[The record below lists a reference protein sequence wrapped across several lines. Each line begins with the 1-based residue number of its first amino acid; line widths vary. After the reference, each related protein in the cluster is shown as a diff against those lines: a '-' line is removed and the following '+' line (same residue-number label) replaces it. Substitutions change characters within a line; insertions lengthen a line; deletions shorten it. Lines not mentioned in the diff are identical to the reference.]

1 MSDLLQISHLGKSY
15 DGKNFALKD
24 VSASFKAGEFVV
36 VIGQAVPVRVLL
48 FAVSTI

>member
-24 VSASFKAGEFVV
+24 VSASLRQANSSLSS
-36 VIGQAVPVRVLL
+36 GQAVPVRVPL